1 MTALFSKPKQPKI
14 TMAPPPPPVP
24 TIDDAA
30 NREEFSRK
38 LRRRKGHLANKTGAS
53 PGASVASRV
62 LLG

>member
-1 MTALFSKPKQPKI
+1 MTLFKRPRIAQAI
-14 TMAPPPPPVP
+14 AAPPPPPVP

-38 LRRRKGHLANKTGAS
+38 LRRRKGHLRNNTGAEA
-53 PGASVASRV
+53 GASTAARA